1 MNRSNTVLIITE
13 KKKEIRKGILNKI
26 DRSVTKLTA
35 YGGFTESERPVLMCG
50 RSNRI
55 HKVETTSETP

>member
-35 YGGFTESERPVLMCG
+35 LYCTP
-50 RSNRI
+50 
-55 HKVETTSETP
+55 KVRVKI

>member
-26 DRSVTKLTA
+26 DRAKLTA

-55 HKVETTSETP
+55 HKVETTSGSP